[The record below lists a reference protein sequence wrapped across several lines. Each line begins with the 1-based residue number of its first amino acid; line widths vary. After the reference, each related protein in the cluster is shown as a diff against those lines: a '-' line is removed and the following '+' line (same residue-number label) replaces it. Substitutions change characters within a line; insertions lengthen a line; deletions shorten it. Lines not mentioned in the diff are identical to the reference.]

1 MIGALM
7 DLLDK
12 SGLLALPI
20 LAAGAGALIPLARGA
35 LALLEGRTCE
45 SPASVLAGD
54 FYGTVKLAPQLGLAG
69 TCMGI
74 MQALAE
80 DSAHRTPSLSLAL
93 ATTVLGLAVAMP
105 LYFLGGVVFQRLEL
119 LEQSNSDDDEE
130 DAWAPVEEEYDD
142 DATDLEEFEDD
153 GVLYWGDESWE
164 ESEDSVTPLVEVADN
179 G

>member
-35 LALLEGRTCE
+35 LALIEGRTCE

-80 DSAHRTPSLSLAL
+80 DSGNRTPSLSLAL

-119 LEQSNSDDDEE
+119 LELDDCEEEEEATGPVE
-130 DAWAPVEEEYDD
+130 DAEQQSE
-142 DATDLEEFEDD
+142 TDLEEFEDD
-153 GVLYWGDESWE
+153 GVLLWGDESWE
-164 ESEDSVTPLVEVADN
+164 ESEDSVTPLAEVADH